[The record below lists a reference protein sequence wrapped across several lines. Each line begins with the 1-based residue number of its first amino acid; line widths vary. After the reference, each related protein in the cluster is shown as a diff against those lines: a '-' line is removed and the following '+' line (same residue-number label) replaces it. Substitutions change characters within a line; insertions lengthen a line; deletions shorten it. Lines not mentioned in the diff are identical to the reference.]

1 MQQTMATRRDDF
13 DPYESNTR
21 EYTGTSTRT
30 TSRYLTTSE
39 TSRPSGRYA
48 VTPRD
53 YETLPRS
60 KAQDMTR
67 SAVSKTRKRKKKR
80 RSRTLW
86 FSLAVMLVLGAAVLI
101 YQFIFQKQESIMSMD
116 PTPISTQSTY
126 LNTGDGLLYQT
137 DGQIHFYHLTDEK
150 KNYTY
155 GMGASD
161 IRMSGSESMTI
172 VFNSASL
179 QVVGKKEPLTFTG
192 SVREVECGKNH
203 IAVLRTNES
212 NVDTV
217 LVLTPD
223 GEQLDQRVFPDQ
235 YVLDFGLYNVGGP
248 EMIWIETLNC
258 NATAPTTTVS
268 IYDTSKANSD
278 GGMGDIT
285 GVINV
290 QDQLIDDIY
299 ITQSSLFAA
308 GTNQI
313 IRYTHDG
320 NKEIY
325 RTTVYGYHVSD
336 FSSAS
341 DAPTFLLVPRGSDFH
356 SVRML
361 TLSEGSAPEP
371 VDTFLQLPA
380 EGIAAY
386 IMGNR
391 LVVASRE
398 KVFTYSLKGKLQS
411 EATFEQPVDA
421 AIKLTDS
428 ILMLSS
434 NGTYYL
440 ATVK

>member
-1 MQQTMATRRDDF
+1 MATRRDDY
-13 DPYESNTR
+13 DPYKTER
-21 EYTGTSTRT
+21 GGYTGASTRAMT
-30 TSRYLTTSE
+30 RYTSASPYGE
-39 TSRPSGRYA
+39 RPQ
-48 VTPRD
+48 
-53 YETLPRS
+53 PRS
-60 KAQDMTR
+60 AGQAMTR
-67 SAVSKTRKRKKKR
+67 GAVSKTHKRKKKR
-80 RSRTLW
+80 RSRTLL
-86 FSLAVMLVLGAAVLI
+86 FSLAVFVVLGAAVLI
-101 YQFIFQKQESIMSMD
+101 YQFIFQKQESIMSMA
-116 PTPISTQSTY
+116 PTPISTTSTY

-161 IRMSGSESMTI
+161 IRMSGSEHMTI
-172 VFNSASL
+172 VFNAASL
-179 QVVGKKEPLTFTG
+179 QVVGKKEPQAFTG
-192 SVREVECGKNH
+192 RVREVECGESY
-203 IAVLRTNES
+203 IAVLRTSDE
-212 NVDTV
+212 NVDSV
-217 LVLTPD
+217 LLMTPD
-223 GEQLDQRVFPDQ
+223 GEKIDERMFADQ
-235 YVLDFGLYNVGGP
+235 YIVDFGLYKTGEV
-248 EMIWIETLNC
+248 EMLWIETLDIS
-258 NATAPTTTVS
+258 AAAPTTTVS
-268 IYDTSKANSD
+268 IYDTGKR
-278 GGMGDIT
+278 DIT

-290 QDQLIDDIY
+290 QDQLVDDVY
-299 ITQSSLFAA
+299 ITEASLFAA

-320 NKEIY
+320 NKEVY
-325 RTTVYGYHVSD
+325 RTTVYGYRVAD

-341 DAPTFLLVPRGSDFH
+341 DSPTFLLTPRGSDFH

-361 TLSEGSAPEP
+361 TLAESSAPAP

-386 IMGNR
+386 IMGGR

-398 KVFTYSLKGKLQS
+398 KVFTYSLKGKLLA

-421 AIKLTDS
+421 AIKLTDR

>member
-1 MQQTMATRRDDF
+1 MATRRDDY
-13 DPYESNTR
+13 DPYESNMR
-21 EYTGTSTRT
+21 GYSGASGRT
-30 TSRYLTTSE
+30 TGRYL
-39 TSRPSGRYA
+39 PSPAGGQ
-48 VTPRD
+48 PRAN
-53 YETLPRS
+53 
-60 KAQDMTR
+60 AQAMTR
-67 SAVSKTRKRKKKR
+67 SAVSKTKKRKKKR

-86 FSLAVMLVLGAAVLI
+86 FSLAVMVVLGAAVLI
-101 YQFIFQKQESIMSMD
+101 YQFIFQKQESIMSMT
-116 PTPISTQSTY
+116 PTPISTASTY
-126 LNTGDGLLYQT
+126 HNTGDGLLYQT

-172 VFNSASL
+172 VFNEASL
-179 QVVGKKEPLTFTG
+179 QVVGKKEPRAFTG
-192 SVREVECGKNH
+192 RLREVECGTDY
-203 IAVLRTNES
+203 IAILLTNES
-212 NVDTV
+212 GVDEV
-217 LVLTPD
+217 RVLTPD
-223 GEQLDQRVFPDQ
+223 GEQINGRTFADQ
-235 YVLDFGLYNVGGP
+235 YIVDFGLYKVGGP
-248 EMIWIETLNC
+248 ETLWIETLNA
-258 NATAPTTTVS
+258 NASMPTTTIS
-268 IYDTSKANSD
+268 IFDTSKTDSE
-278 GGMGDIT
+278 GKRGDIT

-290 QDQLIDDIY
+290 QDQLIDEVY

-320 NKEIY
+320 NKEVY

-341 DAPTFLLVPRGSDFH
+341 GSPTFLLVPRGSDFH

-371 VDTFLQLPA
+371 VDTLLQLPA

-421 AIKLTDS
+421 AVKLTDNT
-428 ILMLSS
+428 LMLSS